1 MKSSKV
7 AAVVAG
13 SLVALGAATPA
24 MAAQG
29 MPATSLNGGLEAIA
43 ANGLKTDMLSSTT
56 PGSPVQT
63 ATQTVEQLN
72 EVGKSGSS
80 LLGGLPLAGPV
91 GSPLGG

>member
-1 MKSSKV
+1 MKSRKV

-24 MAAQG
+24 MAAEALT
-29 MPATSLNGGLEAIA
+29 PTSLNGGLDAIA
-43 ANGLKTDMLSSTT
+43 ANGLKTDMLSNTT

-72 EVGKSGSS
+72 EVGKTGSA
-80 LLGGLPLAGPV
+80 LLGGLPVAGPV